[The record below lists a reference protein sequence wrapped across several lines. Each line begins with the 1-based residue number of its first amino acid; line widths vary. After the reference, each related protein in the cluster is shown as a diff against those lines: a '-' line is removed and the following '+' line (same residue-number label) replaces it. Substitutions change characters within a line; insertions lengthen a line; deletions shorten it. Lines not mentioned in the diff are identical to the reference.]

1 MLYKVTN
8 EVREFWISYKKEGLY
23 INIGSIKKELSGI
36 IKGTVFLRKKI
47 KDNYGCNYNYFY
59 KNLIFYVNENKKLIY
74 RIEVA
79 DKPIKSSKYLERN
92 IEICKNNLKNLYFL
106 ELDIVEKYR
115 KLTGSTSALPIIKR
129 QLTAMVHACK
139 SNMSNNYFNSNEKK
153 LYIFD
158 NLLITVNDVSSKII
172 DISITSEIPKNQN
185 KLNRDYMA
193 IGKSLGLND
202 NLDNFR
208 NYPQNIKYCS

>member
-1 MLYKVTN
+1 
-8 EVREFWISYKKEGLY
+8 
-23 INIGSIKKELSGI
+23 
-36 IKGTVFLRKKI
+36 
-47 KDNYGCNYNYFY
+47 
-59 KNLIFYVNENKKLIY
+59 
-74 RIEVA
+74 
-79 DKPIKSSKYLERN
+79 
-92 IEICKNNLKNLYFL
+92 
-106 ELDIVEKYR
+106 
-115 KLTGSTSALPIIKR
+115 
-129 QLTAMVHACK
+129 MVHACK